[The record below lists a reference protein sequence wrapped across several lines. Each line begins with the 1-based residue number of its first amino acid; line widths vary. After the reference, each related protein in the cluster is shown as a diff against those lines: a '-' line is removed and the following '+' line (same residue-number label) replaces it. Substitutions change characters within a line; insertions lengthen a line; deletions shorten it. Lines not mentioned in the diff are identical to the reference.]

1 MAIVIFFSV
10 LFTPLLFLVI
20 FKFQEM
26 KKMLYDL
33 WKEMKKMSYDLWNE
47 D

>member
-1 MAIVIFFSV
+1 MAIVIYSGV

-20 FKFQEM
+20 FRFQEM

-33 WKEMKKMSYDLWNE
+33 WND

>member
-1 MAIVIFFSV
+1 MTEYMAILIFFSV
-10 LFTPLLFLVI
+10 LLMPLLFLVI
-20 FKFQEM
+20 FRFQEM

-33 WKEMKKMSYDLWNE
+33 WNE

>member
-1 MAIVIFFSV
+1 MTENMTIIIFISV

-20 FKFQEM
+20 FIFQEM

-33 WKEMKKMSYDLWNE
+33 WNE

>member
-1 MAIVIFFSV
+1 MTENMAILIFIGV
-10 LFTPLLFLVI
+10 LLTPLLFLVI
-20 FKFQEM
+20 FRFQEI

-33 WKEMKKMSYDLWNE
+33 WNE

>member
-1 MAIVIFFSV
+1 MTENMAIVIFISV
-10 LFTPLLFLVI
+10 LFTPILFLVI
-20 FKFQEM
+20 FRFQEM

-33 WKEMKKMSYDLWNE
+33 WNE

>member
-1 MAIVIFFSV
+1 MAIVIYSGV

-20 FKFQEM
+20 FRFQEM
-26 KKMLYDL
+26 KKMLYD
-33 WKEMKKMSYDLWNE
+33 YWNE